1 MKCNIGPTTLVIAFL
16 AVSVLSMV
24 STAEGQQCSLA
35 SAAGRYAFTLTGNI
49 LSPTGWVP
57 AAAVG
62 RLNIDPEGNV
72 TGTEA
77 RNVGGGF
84 ANETVTGTVTVNP
97 NCTGKATFNI
107 FQSGALV
114 RKTVFST
121 VTDDNFTEIRSVEQ
135 SLILEPSGTHVPAV
149 ITTVVKRLF

>member
-1 MKCNIGPTTLVIAFL
+1 MKCNIRPTTLAIAF
-16 AVSVLSMV
+16 AAASVLSIV
-24 STAEGQQCSLA
+24 SRAEGQQCSLA
-35 SAAGRYAFTLTGNI
+35 SAAGRYAFTLTGNL

-62 RLNIDPEGNV
+62 RFTIDLEGNV
-72 TGTEA
+72 SGTEA

-84 ANETVTGTVTVNP
+84 ANETLRGTLTVNA
-97 NCTGKATFNI
+97 NCTGRVAFDI
-107 FQSGALV
+107 FESGVLV